1 MNTALADAL
10 FRKELITSS
19 EKENILREKPISV
32 HWDLHTLLY
41 LGVLL
46 ITSAVGIFI
55 YKNIDSIGH
64 DVMLIAIT
72 LLVIICFAYCF
83 KKSNGYQHTK
93 VNMQE
98 IAADYILLAGCLLLL
113 TLIGYAQFQY
123 NLFGNRWGLA
133 LFIPMIL
140 LFAAA
145 YYFDHLGVLSLAI
158 VNLAAWAGIAITP
171 TTILQQNNFN
181 EEKIMF
187 TGLAL
192 GALLVAMARWS
203 SIKQVKAHFAFTYKI
218 FGIHIFF
225 ISLLA
230 ILFYYDRI
238 YFLIFLALIV
248 SSFFLYRNAIKEQS
262 AYFLVVTLL
271 YSYIG
276 LSYVVVQ
283 IIGSGSMAS
292 TYGIVIYFIF
302 SGIGFIVLFK
312 QLQQKLKSS

>member
-1 MNTALADAL
+1 MNTTLADAL

-19 EKENILREKPISV
+19 EKENIIREKPISI
-32 HWDLHTLLY
+32 HWDLRTLLY
-41 LGVLL
+41 LGIILT
-46 ITSAVGIFI
+46 TSAVGIFI

-64 DVMLIAIT
+64 DVILIAIT

-83 KKSNGYQHTK
+83 IKSNGYQRTK
-93 VNMQE
+93 IIRQE

-192 GALLVAMARWS
+192 GAILMAMALWS
-203 SIKQVKAHFAFTYKI
+203 SIKQVKAHFSFTYKN

-238 YFLIFLALIV
+238 YILIFFALV
-248 SSFFLYRNAIKEQS
+248 VCSFFS
-262 AYFLVVTLL
+262 
-271 YSYIG
+271 
-276 LSYVVVQ
+276 LS
-283 IIGSGSMAS
+283 
-292 TYGIVIYFIF
+292 
-302 SGIGFIVLFK
+302 K
-312 QLQQKLKSS
+312 CN